1 MWQLRRSDEPGLSKI
16 WFWAGSRKAVN
27 LIGVSAQGQLLEGAN
42 GNEMMS
48 I

>member
-1 MWQLRRSDEPGLSKI
+1 M
-16 WFWAGSRKAVN
+16 WFWAGPREAAN
-27 LIGVSAQGQLLEGAN
+27 LIGVSAQGQLLEAAN